1 MSNPRPIVRAQG
13 LRAYYRL
20 GPASSGHEVR
30 AVDNIDMEIRRG
42 EIYGIAGE
50 SSSGKST
57 LIRTI
62 AGALAPPLYLVSGS
76 VSYQF
81 GDTDID
87 VYRLPPS
94 QRRALRWTR
103 VSYVMQGSMNV
114 LNPVRRVRRSFV
126 DFAFAASGKS
136 MRGFFTDVTAHLQT
150 LRLPA
155 GVLDS
160 YPSELSGG
168 MRQRVAIA
176 LATITHPPLL
186 IADEPTTALDVVV
199 QKEVLGMLQQAKE
212 AVGASVLL
220 VTHDMG
226 VHAHLADR
234 IGIVYAGRLVEEA
247 PAGVLFG
254 GARHPYTIHLVGSL
268 PRIGDTSRKPAL
280 AGSPP
285 SLADPPSGCR
295 FNPRCPWVMP
305 RCRVEVPDLLP
316 TGPDHRVACHAV
328 HG

>member
-1 MSNPRPIVRAQG
+1 MSGSQPIVRAEG

-20 GPASSGHEVR
+20 GAASAGREVR
-30 AVDNIDMEIRRG
+30 AVDDIGLEIRRG

-62 AGALAPPLYLVSGS
+62 AGALAPPLHLLGGS
-76 VSYQF
+76 VTYHF
-81 GDTDID
+81 GDKDID
-87 VYRLPPS
+87 VYRLPPR
-94 QRRALRWTR
+94 QRRALRWTS

-114 LNPVRRVRRSFV
+114 LNPVRRVRRSFI
-126 DFAFAASGKS
+126 DFAYGASGKS
-136 MRGFFTDVTAHLQT
+136 MRSFFVDVTAHLQT

-155 GVLDS
+155 SVLDS

-199 QKEVLGMLQQAKE
+199 QKEVLGMLQQAKT

-220 VTHDMG
+220 VTHDLG

-247 PAGVLFG
+247 PAATLFR
-254 GARHPYTIHLVGSL
+254 APRHPYTTHLVGSL
-268 PRIGDTSRKPAL
+268 PRIGDTERKPAL

-285 SLADPPSGCR
+285 SLADPPPGCR
-295 FNPRCPWVMP
+295 FNPRCPWAMP

-316 TGPDHRVACHAV
+316 LGPDHRVACHAV